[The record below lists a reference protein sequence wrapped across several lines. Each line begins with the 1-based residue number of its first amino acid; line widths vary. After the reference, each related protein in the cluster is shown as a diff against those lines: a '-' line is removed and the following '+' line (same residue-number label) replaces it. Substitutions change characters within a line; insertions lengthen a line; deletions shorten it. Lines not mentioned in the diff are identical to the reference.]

1 MKTKL
6 LKKLR
11 RIVKSEKRIWIWMS
25 PIDRR
30 NKILEEVY
38 KIRKRKNIKPKASY
52 HDYDKAQ
59 QKQALIDM
67 MRGDEEIGLYDDNP
81 KNHGYER

>member
-11 RIVKSEKRIWIWMS
+11 RMVKSEKRIWICMS

-30 NKILEEVY
+30 NEILEEVY
-38 KIRKRKNIKPKASY
+38 KIRKRKNIKP
-52 HDYDKAQ
+52 
-59 QKQALIDM
+59 
-67 MRGDEEIGLYDDNP
+67 
-81 KNHGYER
+81 

>member
-1 MKTKL
+1 MFRTMKIKL

-11 RIVKSEKRIWIWMS
+11 RQVKSEKCIWIWVS

-30 NKILEEVY
+30 NEILEEVY
-38 KIRKRKNIKPKASY
+38 KIRKRKNIKPKTSY
-52 HDYDKAQ
+52 DINDKAQ

-67 MRGDEEIGLYDDNP
+67 M
-81 KNHGYER
+81 

>member
-11 RIVKSEKRIWIWMS
+11 RRVKSEKCIWIWVN

-30 NKILEEVY
+30 NEILEEVY
-38 KIRKRKNIKPKASY
+38 KIRKRKNLKPKASY
-52 HDYDKAQ
+52 HIHDKAQ

-67 MRGDEEIGLYDDNP
+67 MRGDEELGLYDNQTG
-81 KNHGYER
+81 N

>member
-11 RIVKSEKRIWIWMS
+11 RMVKSEKRIWIWIN

-30 NKILEEVY
+30 NEILEEVY

-52 HDYDKAQ
+52 HIHDKAR
-59 QKQALIDM
+59 QKQALIDT
-67 MRGDEEIGLYDDNP
+67 MRGDEEIGLYNEE
-81 KNHGYER
+81 K

>member
-11 RIVKSEKRIWIWMS
+11 RRVKSEKRIWIWVN

-30 NKILEEVY
+30 NEILEEVY

-52 HDYDKAQ
+52 HINDKAQ

-67 MRGDEEIGLYDDNP
+67 MRGDEELGLYDDNP

>member
-30 NKILEEVY
+30 NKILEEVS
-38 KIRKRKNIKPKASY
+38 KIRKRKNIKPKTS
-52 HDYDKAQ
+52 AQ
-59 QKQALIDM
+59 QKQHFIDM
-67 MRGDEEIGLYDDNP
+67 MRWGKEIGLYDDNP

>member
-11 RIVKSEKRIWIWMS
+11 RMVKSEKRIWIWMS

-30 NKILEEVY
+30 NEILEKVY
-38 KIRKRKNIKPKASY
+38 KIRKRKCPKFT
-52 HDYDKAQ
+52 
-59 QKQALIDM
+59 
-67 MRGDEEIGLYDDNP
+67 G
-81 KNHGYER
+81 

>member
-11 RIVKSEKRIWIWMS
+11 RMVKSEKCIWIWMN

-30 NKILEEVY
+30 NEILEEVY
-38 KIRKRKNIKPKASY
+38 KIRKRKNIKPKSTIR
-52 HDYDKAQ
+52 HT
-59 QKQALIDM
+59 
-67 MRGDEEIGLYDDNP
+67 
-81 KNHGYER
+81 KNKP

>member
-11 RIVKSEKRIWIWMS
+11 RMVKSEKRIWIWMS
-25 PIDRR
+25 LIDRR
-30 NKILEEVY
+30 NEILEEVY

-52 HDYDKAQ
+52 HINDKAQ
-59 QKQALIDM
+59 QKQVLIDT
-67 MRGDEEIGLYDDNP
+67 MRGDEELGLYNEE
-81 KNHGYER
+81 K